1 MPLAKHHPHN
11 HASLKWEDRSLLAYR
26 ASFDSTHLASLVG
39 YCIVVVGAS
48 LVKVPELGVAHE
60 LGTCRIHFVI
70 RLSPSGKSVA
80 IQECLGREEDYG
92 GIGLCCRHDGYSTSV
107 PAVQA

>member
-11 HASLKWEDRSLLAYR
+11 HASLKWADRSLVSYQ
-26 ASFDSTHLASLVG
+26 ASFDATHLASLVG
-39 YCIVVVGAS
+39 YCIVMVGAS
-48 LVKVPELGVAHE
+48 LAKVLELGVAHE

-80 IQECLGREEDYG
+80 DRK
-92 GIGLCCRHDGYSTSV
+92 SV
-107 PAVQA
+107 V

>member
-11 HASLKWEDRSLLAYR
+11 HASSKWGDRSLVASQ
-26 ASFDSTHLASLVG
+26 ASFDATHLASLVG
-39 YCIVVVGAS
+39 YRIVVVGAS

-80 IQECLGREEDYG
+80 IQRVSWFSGRLRG
-92 GIGLCCRHDGYSTSV
+92 NRFVLQV

>member
-1 MPLAKHHPHN
+1 MIRPCQ
-11 HASLKWEDRSLLAYR
+11 
-26 ASFDSTHLASLVG
+26 HLASLVG

-70 RLSPSGKSVA
+70 SEVTWFGTVKT
-80 IQECLGREEDYG
+80 E
-92 GIGLCCRHDGYSTSV
+92 
-107 PAVQA
+107 